1 MNAESLGHL
10 ANLLF
15 GAAYLVRGIL
25 WLRILSIVACVI
37 MAFFNYFAPAEPLWV
52 AIYWNVSFTLVNLI
66 QVWVLLRERGAVS
79 FTEEEKELYQT
90 MFRQM
95 SPVEFMKILRIA
107 RWESFEPGMTIIER
121 DSEVS
126 QIHLIYHG
134 SVRVSID
141 AGHEVDLRDGA
152 FLGEMAFVSGGLA
165 SGDVT
170 TSTQT
175 RTLSWRFEDLR
186 GLFRRNPE
194 IKAMFHSLINTD
206 LASKLIPKRQVAEA
220 P

>member
-1 MNAESLGHL
+1 MLSAESLGHI

-66 QVWVLLRERGAVS
+66 QVWLLLREKGAVS

-107 RWESFEPGMTIIER
+107 HWNTLDAGEAIIR
-121 DSEVS
+121 RGSTVS
-126 QIHLIYHG
+126 QLSLIYHG

-141 AGHEVDLRDGA
+141 DEHQVDLKDGA
-152 FLGEMAFVSGGLA
+152 FLG
-165 SGDVT
+165 
-170 TSTQT
+170 
-175 RTLSWRFEDLR
+175 
-186 GLFRRNPE
+186 
-194 IKAMFHSLINTD
+194 
-206 LASKLIPKRQVAEA
+206 
-220 P
+220 